1 LFTPLPTITVELSH
15 LRSSSPSPPCLGYH
29 RPQPL
34 VLLRPHL
41 LHPEHRRALG
51 YLTGLFFLTD
61 EHHSDPSP
69 EFFFP
74 PRLLPPRAHPGE
86 LPSVQRPKLGSSSSR
101 ACSTV
106 INSMAPTAGRSNFA
120 GEPPSS
126 GGGGGFP
133 PLFSPCGLKQPRGLG
148 HVGPELR
155 FGVGRLGRPPQ
166 GWSSS
171 RSAVGHIRPKR
182 PDLFKI

>member
-1 LFTPLPTITVELSH
+1 LFTPLPTITVELSP

-61 EHHSDPSP
+61 EHHSDPSL
-69 EFFFP
+69 ELFFP
-74 PRLLPPRAHPGE
+74 PRLPPPRAHPGA
-86 LPSVQRPKLGSSSSR
+86 LPSVQRPKLDSSFSR

-106 INSMAPTAGRSNFA
+106 INSMAPTAGRPNFA
-120 GEPPSS
+120 GEPSAS
-126 GGGGGFP
+126 GGGG
-133 PLFSPCGLKQPRGLG
+133 FSSLVFAVWAETAERAGPCRAGTPFWSRPAWQAATRLVQQPFGCGPHPAQEAGL
-148 HVGPELR
+148 
-155 FGVGRLGRPPQ
+155 
-166 GWSSS
+166 
-171 RSAVGHIRPKR
+171 I
-182 PDLFKI
+182 